1 MARESV
7 SSFQGGFA
15 PPRRMSA
22 VGGTLAIPPGPL
34 KELQIECNTPLHAV
48 RHTVTRHPIVHVG
61 TEQDAS
67 TTARP
72 VTDKARRVTQRTL
85 TPLS

>member
-15 PPRRMSA
+15 PPKLAPPKRMSA

-67 TTARP
+67 TTVRP
-72 VTDKARRVTQRTL
+72 VTIKLVASFNAL
-85 TPLS
+85 